1 MLDLPEVM
9 ALRVYATFL
18 VYQLREHGRDDR
30 GAVSIAEVV
39 IITAILAAAAI
50 AIMAIIVRKFTD
62 KANAIPTE

>member
-18 VYQLREHGRDDR
+18 VYRLREQDRDDR
-30 GAVSIAEVV
+30 GAASIAEVV